1 MTLLPSCCSLFFFVV
16 VLFPQGQPNVLYRLA
31 TLLLVSLHA
40 GVNGQFDVPGAVQ
53 INPQE
58 DLFNTIGDALGI
70 SGLFGGSDDKPVK
83 DRWYFWV
90 IIAAVIIF
98 VIVGSYFTIRGCR
111 RFRKVRKENQLKSL
125 IPETLEKSYFDAVTE
140 EYVKDVSRRTGR
152 PVDVVI
158 PAAVAMK
165 DDPEL
170 GIVTVRMDED
180 DDDEGSE
187 DDGSYEEHIEHEEE
201 KQASK

>member
-1 MTLLPSCCSLFFFVV
+1 MRRSGVV
-16 VLFPQGQPNVLYRLA
+16 GIGQA
-31 TLLLVSLHA
+31 LLVASLLN
-40 GVNGQFDVPGAVQ
+40 GCLGQFDVPGAVQ

-58 DLFNTIGDALGI
+58 DLFDQIGDALGI
-70 SGLFGGSDDKPVK
+70 GGLFGGSDDKPVV

-90 IIAAVIIF
+90 IIAVVIIF
-98 VIVGSYFTIRGCR
+98 FIVALYFTIRGFR

-158 PAAVAMK
+158 PAALTMK

-170 GIVTVRMDED
+170 GIITVRMDD
-180 DDDEGSE
+180 DDDGS
-187 DDGSYEEHIEHEEE
+187 DDDASYEGIEEGGE
-201 KQASK
+201 KKE

>member
-1 MTLLPSCCSLFFFVV
+1 MLLLLTCCCSLFPKAQ
-16 VLFPQGQPNVLYRLA
+16 VLSVA
-31 TLLLVSLHA
+31 TLFLFLVFSH

-58 DLFNTIGDALGI
+58 DLFDQIGDALGI
-70 SGLFGGSDDKPVK
+70 GDLFGGSDDKPVV

-90 IIAAVIIF
+90 IIAFVIIF
-98 VIVGSYFTIRGCR
+98 FIVALYFTIRGFR

-158 PAAVAMK
+158 PAAVVMK

-170 GIVTVRMDED
+170 GIITVRMDD
-180 DDDEGSE
+180 DDD
-187 DDGSYEEHIEHEEE
+187 DDGSDDDASYEGIEEGGE
-201 KQASK
+201 KKE